1 MPLLPGRENRALAGY
16 SLAGLSTLYALYQT
30 EAFGALASVSGS
42 LWFEGFLDYMEKTAP
57 RCPDTRVYLSLGNKE
72 EKSRHPL
79 MRQVGDNTRRA
90 IEVLEGQL
98 TAPCTLEWNE
108 GGHFDGVSE
117 RLCKALRWMLRRD
130 TK

>member
-1 MPLLPGRENRALAGY
+1 MCIRD
-16 SLAGLSTLYALYQT
+16 S
-30 EAFGALASVSGS
+30 
-42 LWFEGFLDYMEKTAP
+42 LDYMEKTAP

-90 IEVLEGQL
+90 IGVLEGQL
-98 TAPCTLEWNE
+98 TVPCTLEWNE

-117 RLCKALRWMLRRD
+117 RLCKACLLYTSCPSSSGFWAA
-130 TK
+130 